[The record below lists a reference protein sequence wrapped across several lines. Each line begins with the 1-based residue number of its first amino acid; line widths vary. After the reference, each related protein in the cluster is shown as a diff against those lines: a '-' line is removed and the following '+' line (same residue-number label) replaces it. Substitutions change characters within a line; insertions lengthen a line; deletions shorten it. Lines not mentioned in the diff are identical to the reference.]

1 MGKKDTEKEMNQV
14 VKTKGKWKYTR
25 MGKIARG
32 FLCMVTYMFFVSF
45 AGLAGYVFYEF
56 GTDIVLDKNYDISE
70 ANMNRIS
77 DEAEFVAECVR
88 DITEEKNNAFRI
100 IDADKNMVNTY
111 DVRDIMSSETYFID
125 SLSSIKQY
133 VVDSSPLDGSIYD
146 EEYSLKLIRDKG
158 LDLYDDC
165 YVFFTRDS
173 FKNIFKKNGI
183 KNTHNW
189 LSDGFSESAY
199 FIYLDPE
206 IMSSLREEEQLMNV
220 ETDPLDSNL
229 LYTELADYKYAVYDP
244 VQDIFYS
251 SWDDY
256 FTSFTHYIYKMSD
269 ITEELYSH
277 YGAGESVS
285 NIIFPILWSEN
296 YRDIWEFIS
305 NKYDGI
311 DNPEYELQKRAGSAF
326 VYYVKLYDKD
336 GTVYSNVDSV
346 QDILKKDNMNSYV
359 VAGNNYKGEAANYSE
374 DLYGY
379 DDIVST
385 LDSTE
390 TGCIM
395 YFGIDPSRLK
405 LNDESFSASY
415 VWIYRNIACNINY
428 ILIGV
433 ALTFILLT
441 IQAAS
446 LIKTTGRKDKEHNEV
461 ILNWYDRFHSEVW
474 LLIYLSLIAGSV
486 LLSIYVM
493 KRVSGMYF
501 FSKYGYR
508 SYSCDIRIL
517 INGVLSS
524 IVFGFSFMQLT
535 LSFARRVKAH
545 NIKSRLLVGELYRW
559 VLKKSGEQRIKI
571 YVLTYILIEVLFLA
585 YVYKKNMWYSPIFI
599 LFFVLMWIIA
609 LYAVVRVSA
618 DLKELCEHIDK
629 TRDGD
634 FDIEVKLQDSS
645 SIFNDVA
652 AGINHISDGLKMAV
666 EKSLKDERMKTELIT
681 NVSHDLKTP
690 LTSIIN
696 YINLLK
702 SEKMPT
708 PEAEHYVEVLDAKAH
723 RLSQLTIDLVE
734 AAKATS
740 GNIELNMMPISFD
753 ELVKQALGEF
763 EEKYEE
769 KKLEAVIAY
778 PDKKDR
784 EMYKVM
790 ADGRRLFRILDN
802 VLQNA
807 YKYSLENTRVYIE
820 IINEDGQV
828 KFIMKNISKAPLNI
842 SADELMER
850 FTRGESSRT
859 TEGSGLGLS
868 IAKDLTRLMGG
879 NFDIELDGDL
889 FKVIITFPQLRSL

>member
-1 MGKKDTEKEMNQV
+1 MDKKDAEKEMNQV
-14 VKTKGKWKYTR
+14 VKTKGNWKYTG
-25 MGKIARG
+25 MGKIVRG
-32 FLCMVTYMFFVSF
+32 FLCMMTYMVFVAF
-45 AGLAGYVFYEF
+45 VALAGYVIYEF
-56 GTDIVLDKNYDISE
+56 GTDIVLDQNYDISE
-70 ANMNRIS
+70 SNMNRIS
-77 DEAEFVAECVR
+77 DEAELIAECVR

-111 DVRDIMSSETYFID
+111 DIREIMRSETYVID
-125 SLSSIKQY
+125 SLSSIKQHI
-133 VVDSSPLDGSIYD
+133 VDSSPLDGSIYD
-146 EEYSLKLIRDKG
+146 EEYSLKLIREKG
-158 LDLYDDC
+158 LNLYDDC

-173 FKNIFKKNGI
+173 FKNIFTKNGI
-183 KNTHNW
+183 KNTGNW
-189 LSDGFSESAY
+189 LSDKFSESAY
-199 FIYLDPE
+199 FIYLDPNV
-206 IMSSLREEEQLMNV
+206 MSALREEAPLTDL
-220 ETDPLDSNL
+220 ETVYADYNL
-229 LYTELADYKYAVYDP
+229 LYTELADERYAVYDP
-244 VQDIFYS
+244 MQDIFYS

-269 ITEELYSH
+269 ITEELCSH
-277 YGAGESVS
+277 YEAGEKVS
-285 NIIFPILWSEN
+285 NIIFPLLWSEN

-311 DNPEYELQKRAGSAF
+311 DNPQFELDRRAESAF
-326 VYYVKLYDKD
+326 VYYVKLEDKD

-346 QDILKKDNMNSYV
+346 QEVLKKDNLNSYA
-359 VAGNNYKGEAANYSE
+359 VACNYYQEEVANYSE

-385 LDSTE
+385 LDSME
-390 TGCIM
+390 TNCIM
-395 YFGIDPSRLK
+395 YFGIDPSKLK

-415 VWIYRNIACNINY
+415 VWVYRNIACNIRY
-428 ILIGV
+428 ILLGAV
-433 ALTFILLT
+433 LTFILLM

-446 LIKTTGRKDKEHNEV
+446 LIKTTGRRDKEHNEV
-461 ILNWYDRFHSEVW
+461 ILNWYDKFHSEIW
-474 LLIYLSLIAGSV
+474 LLIYLGVLAGSI
-486 LLSIYVM
+486 LLTLYVM
-493 KRVSGMYF
+493 RRVSSFYTI
-501 FSKYGYR
+501 SKYGYR
-508 SYSCDIRIL
+508 SYGYDMQIL
-517 INGVLSS
+517 LNGILST

-535 LSFARRVKAH
+535 LSFARRIKAH
-545 NIKSRLLVGELYRW
+545 NIKSRMLVVELYHW
-559 VLKKSGEQRIKI
+559 VGKRSGEQRIKI
-571 YVLTYILIEVLFLA
+571 YVWIYILVEVLFLA
-585 YVYKKNMWYSPIFI
+585 YIYYYDMWDSLIVI
-599 LFFVLMWIIA
+599 LFFALMWIIA
-609 LYAVVRVSA
+609 LFAVGRVSA
-618 DLKELCEHIDK
+618 DLKELREHIEK
-629 TRDGD
+629 TREGD
-634 FDIEVKLQDSS
+634 VDTEVKLQYSS
-645 SIFNDVA
+645 SIFNDLA
-652 AGINHISDGLKMAV
+652 AGINHISDGLKKAV

-708 PEAEHYVEVLDAKAH
+708 PEAEHYVEVLDSKAH
-723 RLSQLTIDLVE
+723 RLSQLTVDLVE

-753 ELVKQALGEF
+753 ELVKQAFGEF

-769 KKLEAVIAY
+769 KKLEAVITY

-807 YKYSLENTRVYIE
+807 YKYALENTRVYIE
-820 IINEDGQV
+820 IFNVDGQV
-828 KFIMKNISKAPLNI
+828 KFVMKNISKAPLNI

-850 FTRGESSRT
+850 FTRGDSSRT

-879 NFDIELDGDL
+879 SFDIELDGDL
-889 FKVIITFPQLRSL
+889 FKVIITFPQLKSE